1 MSKKRISPKRYIYE
15 NGNLVIKEMED
26 DSNQI
31 GLKKKINENFY
42 EIEPKK
48 NYQSLLENYKSNNKL
63 NIKLHYPKLSPINN
77 NKTNNNKKYKIFSTE
92 IDDKR
97 GGGGNS
103 KIEEI
108 EKKILMNY
116 RNKNEYKNKNNDD
129 NEYKDDNDYN
139 ISSLKSLE
147 INPSYVRRNHKF
159 KRMMEQSKISSQI
172 EDICRYMYTSP
183 RKNDEDNIRFKIYEK
198 ENEYIKHLTKNYLV
212 DEDVIKR
219 NSPRK
224 IRNIMKKNKSN
235 QNNYLINNNNV
246 NNLNDDEII
255 KQYYDKQNSNT
266 IDAEKLTSLRFENY
280 SRHYPKYK
288 HPIIYKL
295 KSGNKINKN
304 EDKNNILPP
313 IRIGCQNSI
322 DLSDYIPIKK
332 GITKPEQRNEY
343 CHYKIM
349 RNNRLEV
356 FHL

>member
-1 MSKKRISPKRYIYE
+1 MSKKEISPKRY
-15 NGNLVIKEMED
+15 NLVIKEMED
-26 DSNQI
+26 ESNRI
-31 GLKKKINENFY
+31 ALKKKINENFY

-63 NIKLHYPKLSPINN
+63 NIKLQYPKLSPINN
-77 NKTNNNKKYKIFSTE
+77 NKTNNNKNYKIFSTE
-92 IDDKR
+92 IDDQI
-97 GGGGNS
+97 GGS
-103 KIEEI
+103 PKIEEI

-116 RNKNEYKNKNNDD
+116 RNKNEYKNSKIDD

-139 ISSLKSLE
+139 INDLKSLE
-147 INPSYVRRNHKF
+147 INPLYIRRNHQF

-224 IRNIMKKNKSN
+224 IRNIMKKNRSN
-235 QNNYLINNNNV
+235 QNNYLINNNNM

-280 SRHYPKYK
+280 SRYYPKYK

-295 KSGNKINKN
+295 KSGNKISKN
-304 EDKNNILPP
+304 DDKNNKLPP
-313 IRIGCQNSI
+313 IRTGCQNSI
-322 DLSDYIPIKK
+322 DLSDFIPIKK
-332 GITKPEQRNEY
+332 GITKPEQRMEY

-349 RNNRLEV
+349 RNNRLEI

>member
-15 NGNLVIKEMED
+15 NGNLVIKEMKDE
-26 DSNQI
+26 SNQI
-31 GLKKKINENFY
+31 ALKKKNNENFY
-42 EIEPKK
+42 EVKPKK

-63 NIKLHYPKLSPINN
+63 NDKLQYPKLSPINN
-77 NKTNNNKKYKIFSTE
+77 NKINNNKNYKIFSTE
-92 IDDKR
+92 IDDQI
-97 GGGGNS
+97 GGS
-103 KIEEI
+103 PKIEEI

-116 RNKNEYKNKNNDD
+116 RNKNEYKNSKIDD

-139 ISSLKSLE
+139 INDLKSLE
-147 INPSYVRRNHKF
+147 INPLYIRRNHQF
-159 KRMMEQSKISSQI
+159 KKMMEQSKISSQI
-172 EDICRYMYTSP
+172 EDICRYMYTSH

-224 IRNIMKKNKSN
+224 SRNIMKKNKSN
-235 QNNYLINNNNV
+235 QSNYLINNNNV
-246 NNLNDDEII
+246 NNLNDEEII
-255 KQYYDKQNSNT
+255 KQYYDEQNSNT

-280 SRHYPKYK
+280 SRYYPKYK

-295 KSGNKINKN
+295 KSGNKISKN
-304 EDKNNILPP
+304 DDKNNKLPP
-313 IRIGCQNSI
+313 IRTGCQNSI
-322 DLSDYIPIKK
+322 DLSDFIPIKK
-332 GITKPEQRNEY
+332 GITKPEQRMEY

-349 RNNRLEV
+349 RNNRLEI

>member
-1 MSKKRISPKRYIYE
+1 MSKKRISLKRYIYE
-15 NGNLVIKEMED
+15 NGNLVIKEMKDE
-26 DSNQI
+26 SNQI
-31 GLKKKINENFY
+31 ALKKKNNENFY
-42 EIEPKK
+42 EVKPKK

-63 NIKLHYPKLSPINN
+63 NDKLQYPKLSPINN
-77 NKTNNNKKYKIFSTE
+77 NKTNNNKNYKIFSTE
-92 IDDKR
+92 IDDQI
-97 GGGGNS
+97 GGS
-103 KIEEI
+103 PKTEEI

-116 RNKNEYKNKNNDD
+116 RNKNEYKNSKIDD

-139 ISSLKSLE
+139 INDLKSLE
-147 INPSYVRRNHKF
+147 INPLYIRRNHQF
-159 KRMMEQSKISSQI
+159 KKMMEQSKISSQI

-183 RKNDEDNIRFKIYEK
+183 RKSDEDNIRFKIYEK

-224 IRNIMKKNKSN
+224 IRNIMKKNRSN
-235 QNNYLINNNNV
+235 QNNYLINNNNM

-280 SRHYPKYK
+280 SRYYPKYK

-295 KSGNKINKN
+295 KSGNKISKNDYKSNK
-304 EDKNNILPP
+304 LPP
-313 IRIGCQNSI
+313 IRTGCQNSI
-322 DLSDYIPIKK
+322 DLSDFIPIKK
-332 GITKPEQRNEY
+332 GITKPEQRMEY

-349 RNNRLEV
+349 RNNRLEI

>member
-15 NGNLVIKEMED
+15 NGNLVLKEIKDE
-26 DSNQI
+26 SNQI
-31 GLKKKINENFY
+31 ALKKKMNEDFD
-42 EIEPKK
+42 EFEPKK
-48 NYQSLLENYKSNNKL
+48 NYQSLLENYKNNNKL
-63 NIKLHYPKLSPINN
+63 NIKLQYPKLSPVNN
-77 NKTNNNKKYKIFSTE
+77 NKSNNNKNYKIFSTE
-92 IDDKR
+92 IDDKI
-97 GGGGNS
+97 GVSS

-116 RNKNEYKNKNNDD
+116 RNKNKYKNYNKDD
-129 NEYKDDNDYN
+129 NEYNEDKDYN
-139 ISSLKSLE
+139 INSNLKSIE
-147 INPSYVRRNHKF
+147 INPSYIRRNPKF
-159 KRMMEQSKISSQI
+159 KRMLEQSKISSQI
-172 EDICRYMYTSP
+172 EDICKYMYTSP
-183 RKNDEDNIRFKIYEK
+183 NKNDEDNIRFKIYEK

-212 DEDVIKR
+212 EKDLIKS

-224 IRNIMKKNKSN
+224 IRNIIKKIKSN
-235 QNNYLINNNNV
+235 QSNCIINNNNV

-295 KSGNKINKN
+295 KSGNKISKN

-313 IRIGCQNSI
+313 IRIGFQNSI
-322 DLSDYIPIKK
+322 DLSYFIPIKK